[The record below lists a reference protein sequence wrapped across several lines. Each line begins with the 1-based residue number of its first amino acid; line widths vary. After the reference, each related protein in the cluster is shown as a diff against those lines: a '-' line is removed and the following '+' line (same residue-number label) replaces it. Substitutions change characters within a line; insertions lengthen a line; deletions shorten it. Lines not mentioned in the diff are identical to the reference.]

1 MGYKIISYKMF
12 LNALCI
18 VGDIVIVLLIL
29 KKVTSFTTLSPKI
42 VFEETQMTC
51 SLIIKYDAF
60 ISYFI
65 YIL

>member
-42 VFEETQMTC
+42 VFEETQMIC
-51 SLIIKYDAF
+51 SLLMQYGALM
-60 ISYFI
+60 SYFVRNV
-65 YIL
+65 